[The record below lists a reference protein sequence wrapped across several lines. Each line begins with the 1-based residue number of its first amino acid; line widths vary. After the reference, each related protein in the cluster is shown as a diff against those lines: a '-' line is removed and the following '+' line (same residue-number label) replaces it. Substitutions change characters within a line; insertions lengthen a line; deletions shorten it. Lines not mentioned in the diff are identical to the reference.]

1 MNNQIQMDDNPYA
14 APQTPMFNEHTEQ
27 PISLGWWLMVHF
39 GLGIA
44 GIIFFPI
51 ALVVAI
57 VAIFMSD
64 SKSKKNY
71 FIAYLLRFLIMIL
84 LLIPILAAIALPAYQ
99 DYTKRAR
106 VSQTISE
113 TSIIKLEVEDAYR
126 NKQPLSSI
134 DTEPFK
140 RLHNVQNVEIQD
152 NGTVIV
158 TVDGKIDPQNRSFTL
173 TPQMDNGEIT
183 QWQCSSSGLP
193 NKWLPTEC
201 RSH

>member
-1 MNNQIQMDDNPYA
+1 M
-14 APQTPMFNEHTEQ
+14 H
-27 PISLGWWLMVHF
+27 
-39 GLGIA
+39 LGIKIA
-44 GIIFFPI
+44 EIIFFPI
-51 ALVVAI
+51 ALVATI
-57 VAIFMSD
+57 IAIFMTNN
-64 SKSKKNY
+64 KSKKNY
-71 FIAYLLRFLIMIL
+71 FIAYLLKFVII
-84 LLIPILAAIALPAYQ
+84 IPIVAIIAAIMLPAYQ
-99 DYTKRAR
+99 DYTKRAK

>member
-14 APQTPMFNEHTEQ
+14 APQTPMFNEPQAET
-27 PISLGWWLMVHF
+27 ISLKWWFLVH
-39 GLGIA
+39 LGIKIA
-44 GIIFFPI
+44 EIIFFPI
-51 ALVVAI
+51 ALVATI
-57 VAIFMSD
+57 IAIFMTD
-64 SKSKKNY
+64 NKSKKNY
-71 FIAYLLRFLIMIL
+71 FIAYLLKFVII
-84 LLIPILAAIALPAYQ
+84 IPIVAIIAAIMLPAYQ
-99 DYTKRAR
+99 DYTKRAK

-158 TVDGKIDPQNRSFTL
+158 TVDEKIDPQNRSFTL

-183 QWQCSSSGLP
+183 PWKCSSNGLP
-193 NKWLPTEC
+193 NRYLPQEC
-201 RSH
+201 RQ

>member
-14 APQTPMFNEHTEQ
+14 APQTPMFNEYTEQ

-158 TVDGKIDPQNRSFTL
+158 TVDEKIDPQNRSFTL

-183 QWQCSSSGLP
+183 QWKCSSNGLP
-193 NKWLPTEC
+193 NRYLPQEC
-201 RSH
+201 RQ